1 MVMFSQSIGKQTM
14 TAALMA
20 GGLSMFLVG
29 CANDPRYVNAP
40 DPIEAN
46 IPGSM
51 TADGTATIDLP
62 IRLETE
68 DEATERA
75 ELAAELGVEVPYVK
89 LEDLHV
95 SLEWSLKNLDDV
107 QGVATILVNGGT
119 EFASFVPTNFVVDPE
134 EDEEPPPLMGGVPLI
149 LEPGEV
155 RTGVFREDQVAEG
168 SVDLELMYRVAYN
181 AFAAVLETNRGLT
194 EMTDPMTNAVT
205 PERVFASMVRFDIIL
220 RANTHMVLEYGIRVR
235 DDRGILHDEL
245 LSAPPEELTV
255 FNPVEI
261 QPPMVVP

>member
-1 MVMFSQSIGKQTM
+1 MAMFGHTITKTALTPASVA
-14 TAALMA
+14 AALA
-20 GGLSMFLVG
+20 IALVG
-29 CANDPRYVNAP
+29 CTNDPRYVSAP

-46 IPGSM
+46 IPGGM
-51 TADGTATIDLP
+51 AADGTATIDLP
-62 IRLETE
+62 IRLETG
-68 DEATERA
+68 DELAERQA
-75 ELAAELGVEVPYVK
+75 LAAELGVEVPYVK
-89 LEDLHV
+89 IEDLHV
-95 SLEWSLKNLDDV
+95 SIEWSLKNLDEA

-134 EDEEPPPLMGGVPLI
+134 EDEEPPPLMGGIPLI

-155 RTGVFREDQVAEG
+155 RTGVFREDQIVEG

-181 AFAAVLETNRGLT
+181 AFAAVLETNRDLT
-194 EMTDPMTNAVT
+194 EMTDPMTSTVT
-205 PERVFASMVRFDIIL
+205 PERVFASMVRFDVTL

-235 DDRGILHDEL
+235 DERGILHDEL
-245 LSAPPEELTV
+245 LSAPPEELTA